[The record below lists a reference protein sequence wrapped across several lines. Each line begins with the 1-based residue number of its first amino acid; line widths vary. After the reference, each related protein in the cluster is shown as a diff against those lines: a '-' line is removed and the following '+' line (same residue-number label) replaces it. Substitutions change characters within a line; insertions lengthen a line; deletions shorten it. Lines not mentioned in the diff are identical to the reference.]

1 MENCF
6 KSFTKSLQEAHRL
19 HAVLAPSTCCVLF
32 YLSFAIRKRFY
43 ICLIKVLEDTLY
55 LMFYE
60 YKACIIHPPAAKKA
74 CFWVYLC
81 GNKRAQW
88 NYSRSIA
95 AGGHS
100 KHLWFLLLNGSYHLF
115 IVQVTIGI
123 IPSWEITQKIVFPSF
138 REDT

>member
-19 HAVLAPSTCCVLF
+19 HAVFAPSTCCVLF
-32 YLSFAIRKRFY
+32 YLSLAIRKRFY

-88 NYSRSIA
+88 NYSQSIA

-100 KHLWFLLLNGSYHLF
+100 KHLWFFTLEWFLPSIYSPGNNLNNTKLGNHSKNCISKL
-115 IVQVTIGI
+115 
-123 IPSWEITQKIVFPSF
+123 
-138 REDT
+138 